1 MIEEIW
7 KPIEGWE
14 STYEISNWGRIK
26 TLERRVGANRGQR
39 LVKESIR
46 KNNILPSGKVSVT
59 ICDGTSKTFS
69 VDVLVARAFVPN
81 PNKFANVQHRDGD
94 QNNCRADNLF
104 WSASRAR
111 LTPKPRKIKGEN
123 RSCPNC
129 GKRSFVEQKLT
140 KTYFCCHCR
149 YQGQPAARANT
160 KRMLGVR
167 SDWAAG
173 GWTYEALAA
182 KYQISISTA
191 WNWINITN
199 PAELNHSKSPHNA
212 DKLSLGNCPPA

>member
-7 KPIEGWE
+7 KPVEGWE
-14 STYEISNWGRIK
+14 STYEVSNWGRIK
-26 TLERRVGANRGQR
+26 TLKRWVGASSGQR
-39 LVKESIR
+39 LVQESIR
-46 KNNILPSGKVSVT
+46 KNHLLPSGKVAVT
-59 ICDGTSKTFS
+59 ICDGIAKTFS
-69 VDVLVARAFVPN
+69 VDVLVARAFVLN
-81 PNKFANVQHRDGD
+81 PLPHMHKHVQHKDGD

-104 WSASRAR
+104 WSASRSR
-111 LTPKPRKIKGEN
+111 QPDKPRAIKGEN

-140 KTYFCCHCR
+140 KTYFCCQCR
-149 YQGQPAARANT
+149 HRGQPAARANT

-173 GWTYEALAA
+173 GWTYEALAK

-191 WNWINITN
+191 WNWINESARNIETN
-199 PAELNHSKSPHNA
+199 
-212 DKLSLGNCPPA
+212 